1 MRARREEKPLRSQGS
16 GFLSE
21 CVTLCVLVYFFYS
34 PCLHPHARSWR
45 LSCALRARSAMW
57 RLGLRGL
64 RSSSLLCRGAAVSSC
79 CLLSHNVLYRAS
91 CEPTALSVPP
101 QPAEGAEKPQ
111 RAHGAG
117 VSIKDLS
124 EGEGER
130 ADYGM
135 WVAVHYTVRVLG
147 DDSIIADTRTTGHGD
162 RDYGRPEQFLLGEL
176 QNESVLRA
184 LHLCTLAMQVGGRR
198 RIRVTLG
205 DADFGYIEV
214 PLVLDSQL
222 RPRLLKGDWLM
233 DVEVTLVSVRPER
246 PSRWERTRQFFDTFG
261 RW

>member
-1 MRARREEKPLRSQGS
+1 
-16 GFLSE
+16 
-21 CVTLCVLVYFFYS
+21 
-34 PCLHPHARSWR
+34 
-45 LSCALRARSAMW
+45 MW

-91 CEPTALSVPP
+91 CEPTALSVPR

-184 LHLCTLAMQVGGRR
+184 LHLCTLGMQVGGRR